1 MLTHRESTFC
11 ATSIFPDEGPKNYP
25 SAWDSQFQ
33 GLGLTV
39 PRLGTRS
46 SRAWDSQFHGVGLAV
61 PELGTRSSTAW
72 YSWFHGVGITVPS
85 RGNPKRIKFSRIGK
99 AEGIQKSPAT
109 SVIVGQKK
117 GSIHNGWRRGCTGS
131 VFPDFL
137 EVDVFALVGGKNLA
151 ARTVAVATAIGSAA
165 VAVVVGLFF
174 RFMGGSRLRLRTR
187 LSVGTG
193 RAAKECLHDAQE
205 GGTEEYYK
213 EQ

>member
-1 MLTHRESTFC
+1 M
-11 ATSIFPDEGPKNYP
+11 
-25 SAWDSQFQ
+25 
-33 GLGLTV
+33 
-39 PRLGTRS
+39 
-46 SRAWDSQFHGVGLAV
+46 
-61 PELGTRSSTAW
+61 
-72 YSWFHGVGITVPS
+72 GITVPR
-85 RGNPKRIKFSRIGK
+85 RGNPKLIKCSRKGE

-117 GSIHNGWRRGCTGS
+117 GNIHNGWRRECTGS

-151 ARTVAVATAIGSAA
+151 ARTVGVPAAIGRAA

-174 RFMGGSRLRLRTR
+174 RFMSGSRLRLRTR

-193 RAAKECLHDAQE
+193 RSAKECLHDAQE
-205 GGTEEYYK
+205 GRTEEYYK

>member
-1 MLTHRESTFC
+1 MSV
-11 ATSIFPDEGPKNYP
+11 PKTIL
-25 SAWDSQFQ
+25 Q
-33 GLGLTV
+33 
-39 PRLGTRS
+39 LGTCS
-46 SRAWDSQFHGVGLAV
+46 STAWDSQFHGLGLAV

-72 YSWFHGVGITVPS
+72 DSQFHAVGIAVPR
-85 RGNPKRIKFSRIGK
+85 RGNPKLIKCSRKGE

-109 SVIVGQKK
+109 RVIVGQKK
-117 GSIHNGWRRGCTGS
+117 GSIHNGWRRECTGS

-151 ARTVAVATAIGSAA
+151 ARTIGVPAAIGSAA

-174 RFMGGSRLRLRTR
+174 RFMSGSRLRLRTR